1 MQPLPLTLMRLPHIS
16 SISFMI
22 SGVAPCAS
30 CPVRNPVLVLTKSAL
45 ACIAHSQAFLTSS
58 TVRASYTVSSNRG
71 RHEQGFSGIALELYV
86 YGLKRRRHLPS
97 PYPDNFSTARRWL
110 PLCNSL
116 NDNIYSRSSD
126 SCYRRQSGSAPFHWS
141 WHKFPVPCGRLYYP
155 SWRSRTF
162 RAIKMFCRSCYKK
175 IIDISRKQDII

>member
-58 TVRASYTVSSNRG
+58 TVRASYTVSNNRG
-71 RHEQGFSGIALELYV
+71 CHEQGFSGIALELYV
-86 YGLKRRRHLPS
+86 YALRGGGIFLPLTLTIFRQHAVGS
-97 PYPDNFSTARRWL
+97 HCAILSMTISTAVAV
-110 PLCNSL
+110 
-116 NDNIYSRSSD
+116 IAAIVD
-126 SCYRRQSGSAPFHWS
+126 S
-141 WHKFPVPCGRLYYP
+141 PVPPLFIGLGTSFLFLAAGYITHHGEAGLSAR
-155 SWRSRTF
+155 
-162 RAIKMFCRSCYKK
+162 
-175 IIDISRKQDII
+175 